1 MSGWWCIMPT
11 CCSCTQNSASPSIL
25 ARFSSQGYQKV
36 LEFTGG
42 LENAARSAVTWTES
56 ITTINPRFKVTYKCW
71 LLLLLL
77 GCSISWSCHGLQV
90 HPSSRV
96 LVCRSIHEG
105 EYVFPN
111 IAGCLPAWLACIDAY
126 ICSRGHVWLV
136 VHHANLLLMHAKQCL
151 SINTGPFLKPRVSKS
166 TRIHWRT
173 RKCGQISGHM
183 DRIDHNNQSKI
194 QGDLQ
199 MLAPAAFAWLQHV
212 LELSW
217 PASASIIQSGVQIHP

>member
-42 LENAARSAVTWTES
+42 LENALRSAVRWTES
-56 ITTINPRFKVTYKCW
+56 TTPINPRFKVTYKCW
-71 LLLLLL
+71 LLLHLL
-77 GCSISWSCHGLQV
+77 GCSISWSFHGLQV

-111 IAGCLPAWLACIDAY
+111 IAVWLAGWLAGLYRCIHLQQGSCLAGGAS
-126 ICSRGHVWLV
+126 CQLAA
-136 VHHANLLLMHAKQCL
+136 HARKTVPLHQYWPVSQAKG
-151 SINTGPFLKPRVSKS
+151 IKKY
-166 TRIHWRT
+166 
-173 RKCGQISGHM
+173 
-183 DRIDHNNQSKI
+183 
-194 QGDLQ
+194 
-199 MLAPAAFAWLQHV
+199 
-212 LELSW
+212 
-217 PASASIIQSGVQIHP
+217 

>member
-1 MSGWWCIMPT
+1 MLSGWWCIMPT
-11 CCSCTQNSASPSIL
+11 WCSRAQNSASPSIL
-25 ARFSSQGYQKV
+25 ARFSSHRYQKV
-36 LEFTGG
+36 LEFTAG
-42 LENAARSAVTWTES
+42 LENAVKSAFRCTES
-56 ITTINPRFKVTYKCW
+56 TTPINPRCKVTYKFW
-71 LLLLLL
+71 HLLLLL

-111 IAGCLPAWLACIDAY
+111 IAVWLSGWLVCIDAS

-173 RKCGQISGHM
+173 QKCAQISGQV
-183 DRIDHNNQSKI
+183 D
-194 QGDLQ
+194 
-199 MLAPAAFAWLQHV
+199 
-212 LELSW
+212 
-217 PASASIIQSGVQIHP
+217 